1 MNINNLPDKDSL
13 FETVVVSANDE
24 LVKMFLEK
32 KIKFVDISKTLLK
45 IIKLKEFVKLKKI
58 IPKNVQQVNKLANYV
73 SLKINIM
80 SI

>member
-1 MNINNLPDKDSL
+1 
-13 FETVVVSANDE
+13 
-24 LVKMFLEK
+24 MFLEK